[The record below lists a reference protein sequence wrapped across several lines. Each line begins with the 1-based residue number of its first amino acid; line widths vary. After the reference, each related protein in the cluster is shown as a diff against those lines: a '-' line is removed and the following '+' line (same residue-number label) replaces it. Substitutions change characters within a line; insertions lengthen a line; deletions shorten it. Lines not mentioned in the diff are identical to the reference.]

1 MRASLRED
9 ILDTAVA
16 LFNDRG
22 YSNVSLRAISGAL
35 GISVGNLNYHFQ
47 KKQDILQAI
56 MERNYI
62 AVASDTPITT
72 LRQFQSL
79 WERMLDSLLLYAF
92 YFRDPSLARLHPKG
106 PQDMDFLRQMTLQAL
121 DQLQQAGL
129 FSPELT
135 PQRQDQLVRVLMLSH
150 LGWVQQ
156 LDPVSG
162 RPAISKEVFLA
173 HHWALLE
180 PYLTPAGREE
190 YQRTLQTPTP
200 QD

>member
-9 ILDTAVA
+9 IIDVAVA
-16 LFNDRG
+16 LFNERG
-22 YSNVSLRAISGAL
+22 YSNVSLRAISSAL

-56 MERNYI
+56 MERNY
-62 AVASDTPITT
+62 ATVFSDDPITT
-72 LRQFQSL
+72 LCQFQAL

-92 YFRDPSLARLHPKG
+92 YFRDPSLTRLHPKG
-106 PQDMDFLRQMTLQAL
+106 PQNVDLLRQLALQAL
-121 DQLQQAGL
+121 GRLRQAGL

-156 LDPVSG
+156 TDPSPDRQVVT
-162 RPAISKEVFLA
+162 KEAFLA
-173 HHWALLE
+173 AHWAILE

-190 YQRTLQTPTP
+190 YQRTLQA
-200 QD
+200 